1 MDRAKVASALLH
13 TAAAFINRES
23 NRQSL
28 ITVTKVELDETGREA
43 SVFVSVYPDEKA
55 HGALDFLNRN
65 VDDFKRYVRSQLKM
79 HDIPRYRFVQDP
91 NIAGVG
97 EAVPVE

>member
-1 MDRAKVASALLH
+1 
-13 TAAAFINRES
+13 
-23 NRQSL
+23 
-28 ITVTKVELDETGREA
+28 VTKVELDETGREA